1 MQELARGLHD
11 PTSYPLQHLIG
22 AQLEVGLAEDH
33 EEVAGA
39 GALEELLVGGV
50 HGEVGVHA
58 GDEDLT
64 AQVRD
69 GDPL

>member
-1 MQELARGLHD
+1 MKRLPAPVL
-11 PTSYPLQHLIG
+11 P
-22 AQLEVGLAEDH
+22 
-33 EEVAGA
+33 
-39 GALEELLVGGV
+39 EELLVGGV
-50 HGEVGVHA
+50 HGEVWVHA